1 MSAHMDGLAALSA
14 AFSGTILTS
23 EDAGYDDARRVHN
36 GLIDKHPRVIARCL
50 NTADIVDAVNYG
62 RIEGLEISVRGGGH
76 NPAGRAVTDGGLMI
90 DLSLMKG
97 IHVDPGTKTARA
109 QGGVTWNEFNR
120 ATALHGLAVT
130 GGVVSSTGIAGLTLG
145 GGLGWG
151 MSSYGIAVDNV
162 RSIELVTADGQVLTA
177 SDEENSDLFWAC
189 RGGGGNFGVAAS
201 FEYDLYS
208 LSIVTGGLIAH
219 PLSAAGDVLRFYRE
233 FTEDVG
239 DDLTVFCGLVH
250 APDGSGA
257 KLAVFVV
264 CHVGD
269 PEEAARDLEPLKSF
283 GEPAM
288 MEVGLMPYPVVNT
301 LLDAG
306 FPQGA
311 LNYWKSAFL
320 SGLSDEF
327 INTAIGRFATCPS
340 PMTGMV
346 VEHFHGEVT
355 RVEPTATAFPHRER
369 GYNLLIAGE
378 WMDPAETEENTLW
391 VKETYEALAPHFS
404 GGRYVNYL
412 GDDEASDAVRSSY
425 GVVYDRLVDVKRRYD
440 PDNLFHLNQNID
452 PGG

>member
-151 MSSYGIAVDNV
+151 MSSYGMAVDNV